1 MKCCTIDCKKKKEF
15 KMRRVSGGED
25 NKHIIKDD
33 DEGAVDVAKE
43 TCGIGTLLKRNGRK
57 EGKGCPEQLGDVA
70 C

>member
-1 MKCCTIDCKKKKEF
+1 MKCCTIDCKKNKEF

-43 TCGIGTLLKRNGRK
+43 TCGIGTLF
-57 EGKGCPEQLGDVA
+57 
-70 C
+70 